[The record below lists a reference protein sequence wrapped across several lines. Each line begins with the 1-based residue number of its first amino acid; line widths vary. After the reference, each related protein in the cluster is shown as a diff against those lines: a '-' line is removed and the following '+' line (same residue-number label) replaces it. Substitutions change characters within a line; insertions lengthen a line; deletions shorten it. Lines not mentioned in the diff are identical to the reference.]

1 MSVRINIISRYCI
14 KIRLPTNKRTLAI
27 ITAVLVL
34 LIFEVHID
42 LNHKQLVGENSVHSE
57 ANKGSVIEATSYAN
71 HLFVENVGNNNN
83 FWFASVWTSM
93 KNYIY
98 GKTFYNVSK
107 LCCT

>member
-1 MSVRINIISRYCI
+1 MSVRSNIISRYCI
-14 KIRLPTNKRTLAI
+14 KIRLPTNKRTVVI

-42 LNHKQLVGENSVHSE
+42 QNHKQLVGENSVHSE
-57 ANKGSVIEATSYAN
+57 TNKGSVSEPTSYAN
-71 HLFVENVGNNNN
+71 HYFVENVGKSNK
-83 FWFASVWTSM
+83 FWFASIWTSM

>member
-1 MSVRINIISRYCI
+1 M
-14 KIRLPTNKRTLAI
+14 PTNTRNVAI
-27 ITAVLVL
+27 IAAGLVL

-42 LNHKQLVGENSVHSE
+42 LNHKQFVGENSAHSE
-57 ANKGSVIEATSYAN
+57 TNKRFVLEATSYTN
-71 HLFVENVGNNNN
+71 PFFVENVGKSNN